1 MISIITPSYGQLDL
15 LKLCIASVADQV
27 GTRCKSANVKSGKVG
42 MADSEDEG
50 EDGTQSVISNLQSPA
65 RSALAIEH
73 IIQDGGTPGIADFA
87 REVGAELKSRYGGDF
102 ISHLQTFE
110 LLHFRSASGYT
121 LRVFK
126 EPDAGM
132 YDALNKGIARISGDL
147 WAWIN
152 SDEQYLPGT
161 IRYVA
166 QWFEEHARTEILC
179 GDALLTDMDGNALAY
194 RRSIPPLALHTR
206 LVHLG
211 TLSCASF
218 YRKGIL
224 SKAGCFDT
232 RWRSI
237 GDAEWMERLLKSGA
251 VVESCQRPLA
261 TFTFTGR
268 NTSESPLAK
277 KEEKAWRQGPDA
289 PPSWMRMPVIMRHR
303 IRKLFAGAYSRRSL
317 SYAIHRVGGSRSIF
331 HASRIGWNWPSRGSV
346 VAPSPSPIEFPQ
358 RIQKADCTKILGT
371 PLMETTYDQLSSML
385 INHNSMEEGAIA
397 LDFANT
403 QIVTM
408 CRHDAIFN
416 KLSAC
421 IDVSVPDG
429 MPLVWAMNR
438 KGACLID
445 RVYGPT
451 FTREFLAS
459 CPEEKTHYLVGGS
472 RECGQRFMERMLK
485 LNPSLKFIGST
496 HGNCT
501 GEGVLE
507 DDEEVLR
514 EIQEKRPDFIWVGLG
529 TPKQYAWIHR
539 VKPLVDHGVFLAVGF
554 AFDVNAGMKSDAP
567 LWMQRIG
574 MTWVYRML
582 SEPRRLMGRYLKWNT
597 LFLYYIFLDT
607 AAPHWKQLKLMV
619 RNNFM
624 KVVDL
629 FASEI
634 RDHVSGESLGRGL
647 LLGWGGSANLIG
659 HSGLPPLIPR
669 FLPQGRLT
677 YWKQPIGFTT
687 HPRPDYQRLGTT
699 PVTDNQSVR
708 VINVVLTHFHDNEA
722 LRELLGNWKE
732 VCRTEDLWIAFGGTS
747 HAFERLDYPRK
758 VFIQD
763 SSLRVD
769 DNQRERQSYTG
780 IFRAMSE
787 IVENE
792 KPDFVYL
799 IEYDHV
805 PLASDLNRLQVKA
818 ITNEKADVMGHWL
831 YRVDGTSNHHMLYHE
846 TDPAFL
852 PFWKSLSRRDET
864 GVVLSMLGTGSFWR
878 REAFLAIAKCP
889 QEISCYLEL
898 YLPTLTHHLGF
909 RVRAWNDQEHL
920 ISNLPSRLVSVES
933 GRERGCW
940 TVHPIK
946 NPKK

>member
-1 MISIITPSYGQLDL
+1 L
-15 LKLCIASVADQV
+15 V
-27 GTRCKSANVKSGKVG
+27 
-42 MADSEDEG
+42 
-50 EDGTQSVISNLQSPA
+50 
-65 RSALAIEH
+65 IEH
-73 IIQDGGTPGIADFA
+73 IIQDGGTPGIEELA
-87 REVGAELKSRYGGDF
+87 REVGAEFYRNG
-102 ISHLQTFE
+102 E
-110 LLHFRSASGYT
+110 LVFSTRPST
-121 LRVFK
+121 LDARPYRLTIYS
-126 EPDAGM
+126 EADAGM
-132 YDALNKGIARISGDL
+132 YDALNKGIARMSGDL

-161 IRYVA
+161 IRYVV
-166 QWFEEHARTEILC
+166 QWFEEHPTTEILC
-179 GDALLTDMDGNALAY
+179 GDALLTDIGGNALAY
-194 RRSIPPLALHTR
+194 RKSIPPLALHTR

-224 SKAGCFDT
+224 AKAGGFDT

-277 KEEKAWRQGPDA
+277 KEGEEWRQRPDA

-303 IRKLFAGAYSRRSL
+303 IRKFFAGAYRRRSL
-317 SYAIHRVGGSRSIF
+317 SYAIHRVGESRSIF
-331 HASRIGWNWPSRGSV
+331 HASRIGWNWPAGGVGMVPAPQSV
-346 VAPSPSPIEFPQ
+346 LIRQ
-358 RIQKADCTKILGT
+358 RIHNANYTKVLGT
-371 PLMETTYDQLSSML
+371 PLMETTYDQLSSVL
-385 INHNSMEEGAIA
+385 INHNSMQEGAIA
-397 LDFANT
+397 VDFANT

-408 CRHDAIFN
+408 RRHEPPFK
-416 KLSAC
+416 KLTEC
-421 IDVSVPDG
+421 IDVTVPDG

-438 KGACLID
+438 KGAALTD

-451 FTREFLAS
+451 FTRKFLAS

-472 RECGQRFMERMLK
+472 PKCGQRFMERMLQ
-485 LNPSLKFIGST
+485 LNPLLQFIGSN

-501 GEGVLE
+501 SGGVL
-507 DDEEVLR
+507 DDNEVVLR
-514 EIQEKRPDFIWVGLG
+514 EIQEKCPDFIWVGLG
-529 TPKQYAWIHR
+529 TPKQYAWINR
-539 VKPLVDHGVFLAVGF
+539 IKSRVDHGVFLAVGF

-582 SEPRRLMGRYLKWNT
+582 SEPRRLMRRYLKWNT
-597 LFLYYIFLDT
+597 LFLYYICLDI
-607 AAPHWKQLKLMV
+607 AGPLWKQVRLMV
-619 RNNFM
+619 RNTFM

-634 RDHVSGESLGRGL
+634 RDYVTGESLGRGL
-647 LLGWGGSANLIG
+647 ILGWGRRANLIG

-687 HPRPDYQRLGTT
+687 HPRPDYQSIGTS
-699 PVTDNQSVR
+699 PLTDNQSVR
-708 VINVVLTHFHDNEA
+708 VINVVLTHFHEDKA
-722 LRELLGNWKE
+722 LSELLGNWKQ
-732 VCRTEDLWIAFGGTS
+732 VCRPEDLWIAFGGTF
-747 HAFERLDYPRK
+747 HDFESLDYPRK

-763 SSLRVD
+763 SGLRVE

-780 IFRAMSE
+780 IFRAMSA

-792 KPDFVYL
+792 MPDFVYL

-805 PLASDLNRLQVKA
+805 PLASNLNRLQVKA
-818 ITNEKADVMGHWL
+818 ITGEKADVMGHWL

-852 PFWKSLSRRDET
+852 PFWKSISRREDG
-864 GVVLSMLGTGSFWR
+864 GVVLSMLGTGSFWT

-898 YLPTLTHHLGF
+898 YLPTLAHHLGF

-946 NPKK
+946 NPQK